1 MNPTRTATTENF
13 PVGSRL
19 LPRALRPAVAAFYR
33 FARAADD
40 IADDS
45 LMSATVKL
53 ELLDAL
59 DRALTG
65 DTSDHSHAA
74 VERAVELR
82 AVFSERRL
90 SLDHPRH
97 LLIAFR
103 ADAVNRPCRSWSDLL
118 AYCRYSA
125 NPVGRFL
132 IDLHDE
138 VPLAYPPSDALCT
151 ALQILNHIQDCQED
165 YRALQRVYVPTLW
178 LEEQG
183 LTARSLLAPRESP
196 PLRAVIDHLLDGVE
210 RLNET
215 AAALPPLLARR
226 GLRMEATAILT
237 ISRKLAAKLRRED
250 PFAGRVALSKA
261 QKLGAMAAGVVRGWR
276 Q

>member
-1 MNPTRTATTENF
+1 MNPNRTATTENF

-19 LPRALRPAVAAFYR
+19 LPRTMRPVVAAFYR

-40 IADDS
+40 IADDP
-45 LMSATVKL
+45 MMNADVKL

-82 AVFSERRL
+82 AHFSERRI

-138 VPLAYPPSDALCT
+138 APLAYPPSDALCT
-151 ALQILNHIQDCQED
+151 ALQILNHIQDCQDD
-165 YRALQRVYVPTLW
+165 YRDLQRVYVPSLW
-178 LEEQG
+178 LEAQD
-183 LTARSLLAPRESP
+183 LTARSLLAPRESS
-196 PLRAVIDHLLDGVE
+196 PLRTVIDHMLDGVD
-210 RLNET
+210 RLNEA
-215 AAALPPLLARR
+215 AAALPGLIGRR
-226 GLRMEATAILT
+226 GLRMETMAILT
-237 ISRKLAAKLRRED
+237 ISRKLTAKLRRED

-261 QKLGAMAAGVVRGWR
+261 QKFGAMATGVVRGWR
-276 Q
+276 R